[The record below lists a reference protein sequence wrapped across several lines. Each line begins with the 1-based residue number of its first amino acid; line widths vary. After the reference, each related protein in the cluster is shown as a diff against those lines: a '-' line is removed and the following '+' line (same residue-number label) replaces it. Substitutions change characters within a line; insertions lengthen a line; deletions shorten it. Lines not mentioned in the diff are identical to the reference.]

1 MGAGVGEGI
10 PKEVTCELRSG
21 RYIGKKQRDGEKR
34 GPGRTYYEKNP
45 QRRKALMLE
54 EIAEGHRGEAGQAG
68 TGGKKAKGCRD
79 CNARASWAAQRRK
92 QETGGLL

>member
-1 MGAGVGEGI
+1 MGRRGVQAGH
-10 PKEVTCELRSG
+10 T
-21 RYIGKKQRDGEKR
+21 
-34 GPGRTYYEKNP
+34 EKNP

-68 TGGKKAKGCRD
+68 MGGKKAKGCRD